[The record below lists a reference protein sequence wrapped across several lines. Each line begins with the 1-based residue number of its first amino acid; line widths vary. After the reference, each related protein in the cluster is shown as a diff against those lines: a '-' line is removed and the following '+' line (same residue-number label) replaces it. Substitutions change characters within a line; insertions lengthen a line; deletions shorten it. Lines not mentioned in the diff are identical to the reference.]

1 MKKNTAKEKLRA
13 GKPAVG
19 SWLSLCSPMAA
30 EYVAQIGF
38 DWLVVDT
45 EHSPVG
51 FETTIEMFRAVH
63 TTPTIPMARV
73 AWNDAALIKRLLDG
87 GAMGLVVPMVC
98 SPEEAEAAVKA
109 MKYPP
114 EGIRSA
120 GGGRATVY
128 GADYMQWANDEMLV
142 VVMIEHIDAVKRARE
157 ILSVP
162 GVDACFIGP
171 GDLSWS
177 MGLRGKLPNADHEA
191 AIQEVLKAGKD
202 VGTPVGL
209 HCMSAADVNNRIEQ
223 GFQFLAMASEARYMN
238 AAMTAAFKEL
248 KLS

>member
-1 MKKNTAKEKLRA
+1 MKKNTAKEKLQA

-19 SWLSLCSPMAA
+19 TWLSLCSPLAA
-30 EYVAQIGF
+30 EYVAHIGF

-51 FETTIEMFRAVH
+51 FGTTIEMFRAIH

-73 AWNDAALIKRLLDG
+73 AWNDPALIKRLLDG

-109 MKYPP
+109 MRYPP

-128 GADYMQWANDEMLV
+128 GADYMQWANEEVLV
-142 VVMIEHIDAVKRARE
+142 VVMIEHIEAVKKARE

-177 MGLRGKLPNADHEA
+177 MGLRGKLNEDHEA
-191 AIQEVLKAGKD
+191 AIQEVLKAGKA

-209 HCMSAADVNNRIEQ
+209 HCYNSEAVNMRIEQ
-223 GFQFLAMASEARYMN
+223 GFQFLAMASD
-238 AAMTAAFKEL
+238 AAYLRNGLSAAFKEL
-248 KLS
+248 KLG

>member
-1 MKKNTAKEKLRA
+1 
-13 GKPAVG
+13 
-19 SWLSLCSPMAA
+19 
-30 EYVAQIGF
+30 
-38 DWLVVDT
+38 
-45 EHSPVG
+45 
-51 FETTIEMFRAVH
+51 
-63 TTPTIPMARV
+63 MARV
-73 AWNDAALIKRLLDG
+73 AWNDPQLIKRLLDG

-98 SPEEAEAAVKA
+98 SVEEAQAAVKA

-128 GADYMQWANDEMLV
+128 GADYMQWANDEV
-142 VVMIEHIDAVKRARE
+142 AVIVMIEHIEAVKKARD

-162 GVDACFIGP
+162 GVDGCFIGP

-191 AIQEVLKAGKD
+191 AIQEVLKAGKA

-209 HCMSAADVNNRIEQ
+209 HCYSAEAVNTRIEQ
-223 GFQFLAMASEARYMN
+223 GFQFLAMASEAAYMRN
-238 AAMTAAFKEL
+238 AIAAAFKTL
-248 KLS
+248 KLE